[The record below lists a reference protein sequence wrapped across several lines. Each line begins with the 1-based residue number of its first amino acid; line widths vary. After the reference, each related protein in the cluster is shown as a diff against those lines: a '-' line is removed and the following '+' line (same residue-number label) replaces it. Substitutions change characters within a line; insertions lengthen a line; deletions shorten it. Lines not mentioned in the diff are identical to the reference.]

1 MYKPVQQVQFISIAP
16 EQLQKA
22 IIEGVKTQLED
33 LKKYYQPKE
42 PKTYLTR
49 QEVATLLS
57 VDISSVHNFSKKGIL
72 QKYMIGGRC
81 LYIRSEVEKS
91 IVKINN

>member
-1 MYKPVQQVQFISIAP
+1 MQTFELQLPPELQSSIEFIKKEIVNLKENYKPR
-16 EQLQKA
+16 
-22 IIEGVKTQLED
+22 
-33 LKKYYQPKE
+33 E